1 MTPLMMLLLFN
12 AGMLMGF
19 FLHSLLH
26 RADRDTVGPVFVE
39 TSSSFRDDLLLPMLP
54 GKNRYLH

>member
-1 MTPLMMLLLFN
+1 MGPLMMLLLFN
-12 AGMLMGF
+12 AGILMGF

-26 RADRDTVGPVFVE
+26 RDQDVVGPVFLE

-54 GKNRYLH
+54 VKNRYLH

>member
-1 MTPLMMLLLFN
+1 MGPLMMLLLFN
-12 AGMLMGF
+12 AGILMGF

-26 RADRDTVGPVFVE
+26 RDDDAVGPVFLE

-54 GKNRYLH
+54 AKNRYLH

>member
-1 MTPLMMLLLFN
+1 MGPLTMLLLFN
-12 AGMLMGF
+12 AGILMGF

-26 RADRDTVGPVFVE
+26 RDDRDAVGPVFLE

-54 GKNRYLH
+54 AKNRYLH